1 MRQAY
6 VCACV
11 RVRVQSFRK
20 SEPSFSIFLKC
31 KRSVEGT
38 VKLHKGKA
46 DGDKALL
53 EFPKPVT
60 GFTTRLLR
68 KEETIQSFTG
78 CPPCLLSRTFSLS
91 LSPPPLL
98 LLPSHCT
105 SYATL
110 KSRFSLFLS
119 PPNCL
124 ALSLSLLPSILHRA
138 DCLRPFSSPD
148 RISRQTEFFLF
159 PEISEIF
166 GIDSLKID
174 PLGLETR
181 NRKIETVIILT
192 RIFNLCLQPS
202 EEFNRLNEPLQT
214 VATGYC
220 PTSYPVTQSNTEEKL
235 HPGKC
240 MRWTSRERNKFE
252 EQYRGNEYSP
262 IFRFGCIT
270 IRVFA
275 RLERSRGRSRPGRHP
290 LDFQALWYE
299 TFLSRA
305 RDGSPPWHG
314 VVSATSS
321 W

>member
-1 MRQAY
+1 MSSLPPLSH
-6 VCACV
+6 VL
-11 RVRVQSFRK
+11 
-20 SEPSFSIFLKC
+20 PLPLSFSSSSSSFSLYQLRYFKIPLLAIPF
-31 KRSVEGT
+31 SS
-38 VKLHKGKA
+38 KL
-46 DGDKALL
+46 
-53 EFPKPVT
+53 P
-60 GFTTRLLR
+60 R
-68 KEETIQSFTG
+68 
-78 CPPCLLSRTFSLS
+78 SLS
-91 LSPPPLL
+91 LS
-98 LLPSHCT
+98 LP
-105 SYATL
+105 
-110 KSRFSLFLS
+110 
-119 PPNCL
+119 
-124 ALSLSLLPSILHRA
+124 PSILHRA

-174 PLGLETR
+174 PLGLKTP
-181 NRKIETVIILT
+181 KIETVIILT

-240 MRWTSRERNKFE
+240 MQWTSRERNKFE

>member
-124 ALSLSLLPSILHRA
+124 ALSLSL
-138 DCLRPFSSPD
+138 SSSFD
-148 RISRQTEFFLF
+148 FTSRRLSSSFFL
-159 PEISEIF
+159 
-166 GIDSLKID
+166 
-174 PLGLETR
+174 
-181 NRKIETVIILT
+181 
-192 RIFNLCLQPS
+192 
-202 EEFNRLNEPLQT
+202 
-214 VATGYC
+214 
-220 PTSYPVTQSNTEEKL
+220 
-235 HPGKC
+235 
-240 MRWTSRERNKFE
+240 
-252 EQYRGNEYSP
+252 
-262 IFRFGCIT
+262 
-270 IRVFA
+270 A
-275 RLERSRGRSRPGRHP
+275 R
-290 LDFQALWYE
+290 
-299 TFLSRA
+299 
-305 RDGSPPWHG
+305 
-314 VVSATSS
+314 
-321 W
+321 

>member
-1 MRQAY
+1 MTVNRFKKIKSKIRSIDQEDFDECVKRMCACFKAY
-6 VCACV
+6 VCV
-11 RVRVQSFRK
+11 FQSFRK
-20 SEPSFSIFLKC
+20 SEPFFSIFLKC

-124 ALSLSLLPSILHRA
+124 ALSLSL
-138 DCLRPFSSPD
+138 SSSFD
-148 RISRQTEFFLF
+148 FTSRRLSSSFFL
-159 PEISEIF
+159 
-166 GIDSLKID
+166 
-174 PLGLETR
+174 
-181 NRKIETVIILT
+181 
-192 RIFNLCLQPS
+192 
-202 EEFNRLNEPLQT
+202 
-214 VATGYC
+214 
-220 PTSYPVTQSNTEEKL
+220 
-235 HPGKC
+235 
-240 MRWTSRERNKFE
+240 
-252 EQYRGNEYSP
+252 
-262 IFRFGCIT
+262 
-270 IRVFA
+270 A
-275 RLERSRGRSRPGRHP
+275 R
-290 LDFQALWYE
+290 
-299 TFLSRA
+299 
-305 RDGSPPWHG
+305 
-314 VVSATSS
+314 
-321 W
+321 